1 MEEKFLMQEE
11 RKADMRLSNFKS
23 FSKFYISNLIVLYKT
38 DIISN
43 DASLFIR
50 ITKKVGQAVVRNK
63 LKRRLRSLFRMN
75 IQSGVYLISVKEDID
90 YIQLEKKF
98 LEYLA

>member
-1 MEEKFLMQEE
+1 MQEE